1 MKGMGRQS
9 GYGDLHPSLNGA
21 NAGLAELVVLSTK
34 KNAARC
40 RPLASGDLVTLR
52 AGRWGDLVPGEIAV
66 VATGKQWR
74 YAGHPYMS
82 GDIES
87 VRLDVAALGLTPL
100 RLDDCDTWDPS
111 EHYWGGDDELIP
123 NWAMPIIARGPRPQ
137 FEMEQIIPGG
147 RGEDDI
153 DPISDAVELTEEG
166 DGDGARKILMGLCET
181 DLRCLDAHAHLGN
194 LVFDYWPELAIR
206 HYQVGVSIG
215 ELPLGQKFDGL
226 LPWGYIDNRPFLR
239 CLQSFGLCLWRL
251 GRFEQ
256 AEVIFQRMLW
266 LNPSDNQGIRFLI
279 GNVRSKTAWET
290 CQESES

>member
-1 MKGMGRQS
+1 
-9 GYGDLHPSLNGA
+9 
-21 NAGLAELVVLSTK
+21 
-34 KNAARC
+34 
-40 RPLASGDLVTLR
+40 
-52 AGRWGDLVPGEIAV
+52 
-66 VATGKQWR
+66 
-74 YAGHPYMS
+74 MS

-111 EHYWGGDDELIP
+111 EHYWGEDDEPIP
-123 NWAMPIIARGPRPQ
+123 NWAMPIIARGPRSQ
-137 FEMEQIIPGG
+137 FEMQQILPGG
-147 RGEDDI
+147 QPEDDI
-153 DPISDAVELTEEG
+153 DPISDAVELAEAG
-166 DGDGARKILMGLCET
+166 DDDEARKILMGLCET

-215 ELPLGQKFDGL
+215 ELSLGQKFDGL

-251 GRFEQ
+251 GMFEQ

-266 LNPSDNQGIRFLI
+266 LNPSDNQGVRLLI
-279 GNVRSKTAWET
+279 GNVRSKTPWET
-290 CQESES
+290 YQESER